1 MGEWIAIEQ
10 SVGRRGKN
18 LGPEMAKIG
27 EALVAVGAGA
37 GGSAA
42 VPASVDALGKAIEH
56 FQRIQKLPSHDG
68 KVDPTGE
75 TIRRINKILN
85 PGVMPPAPPAPVA
98 RTGKVRRMATPPT
111 DTTIDKTVWAPVESS
126 LIQDHVF
133 KWTGA
138 KGKGR
143 IEYFELDADVVP
155 NWFGVVVPDGV
166 KTTEHIHIFCHP
178 LPERAGYHDRNYKSK
193 AGWNGIFH
201 YMTDDFSA
209 QFCAAATG
217 QILIMP
223 IFTQGVTGTCGVFP
237 AQWESIC
244 GQILALI
251 AAGPDEEPGEPV
263 RISSVVVSSFSAG
276 IVYSN
281 TFRKLAR
288 LGSRLT
294 GIIDFDGIIS
304 SYSTLS
310 AGLALAGGF
319 PVVRFFQT
327 SDAKEKQLPIL
338 ASQNFF
344 PLARARW
351 GEPYDKL
358 LPKDPFRAMLPLHGS
373 IPQRFMMLGAQRTK
387 PK

>member
-1 MGEWIAIEQ
+1 MGEWISIGD
-10 SVGRRGKN
+10 SVGRRGRN
-18 LGPEMAKIG
+18 LDQDVAKIG
-27 EALVAVGAGA
+27 AALVAVGPGR
-37 GGSAA
+37 GGVTTLPS
-42 VPASVDALGKAIEH
+42 SVDALGQAIDT
-56 FQRIQKLPSHDG
+56 FQRNQKLPAHDG
-68 KVDPTGE
+68 KVDPTGN
-75 TIRRINKILN
+75 TIKRINKILN
-85 PGVMPPAPPAPVA
+85 PGVLPPSPPTPAA

-111 DTTIDKTVWAPVESS
+111 DTTIDRTVWAPIESS
-126 LIQDHVF
+126 LMQDHVF

-138 KGKGR
+138 AGKGR

-155 NWFGVVVPDGV
+155 NWFGVVVPEGV
-166 KTTEHIHIFCHP
+166 KVTEHIHIFCHP

-209 QFCAAATG
+209 QFCAAGTG

-251 AAGPDEEPGEPV
+251 AAGPGEEPGEPAK
-263 RISSVVVSSFSAG
+263 ISSVVVSSFSAG

-281 TFRKLAR
+281 SFRKLAR
-288 LGSRLT
+288 LGDRLT
-294 GIIDFDGIIS
+294 GIVDFDGIIS
-304 SYSTLS
+304 SYSALS
-310 AGLALAGGF
+310 AGLGVGGGF

-351 GEPYDKL
+351 GDPFDKL

-373 IPQRFMMLGAQRTK
+373 IPQRFMMLAAQRTG

>member
-1 MGEWIAIEQ
+1 MGEWISIGL
-10 SVGRRGKN
+10 SVGRRGRN
-18 LGPEMAKIG
+18 VEPDVSRIG
-27 EALVAVGAGA
+27 AALVAVGPGEGGPAGA
-37 GGSAA
+37 
-42 VPASVDALGKAIEH
+42 PLSVDALGKAIES
-56 FQRIQKLPSHDG
+56 FQKFQKLPSHDG
-68 KVDPTGE
+68 KVDPTGD
-75 TIRRINKILN
+75 TLKRINKILN
-85 PGVMPPAPPAPVA
+85 PGMVAPTPPA
-98 RTGKVRRMATPPT
+98 RTGKIRRMATPPT
-111 DTTIDKTVWAPVESS
+111 ATTIDRNVWAPVESS
-126 LIQDHVF
+126 LIHDHVF
-133 KWTGA
+133 KWSGVTG
-138 KGKGR
+138 KGK

-155 NWFGVVVPDGV
+155 NWFGVVVPEGV

-178 LPERAGYHDRNYKSK
+178 LPERAGYHDQNYKSK

-223 IFTQGVTGTCGVFP
+223 IFTQSVAGTCGVFP

-251 AAGPDEEPGEPV
+251 AAGPGEEPGEPGK
-263 RISSVVVSSFSAG
+263 ISSVVVSSFSAG
-276 IVYSN
+276 ITYSN
-281 TFRKLAR
+281 AFRKLAK

-304 SYSTLS
+304 SYSALS
-310 AGLALAGGF
+310 AGLALGGGF

-327 SDAKEKQLPIL
+327 SDAKEKQLPVL

-351 GEPYDKL
+351 GEPFDKL
-358 LPKDPFRAMLPLHGS
+358 LPKNALTAMMPLHGS
-373 IPQRFMMLGAQRTK
+373 IPQRFMFVGTQRTR